1 MLGVGLNIASSYIAS
16 AAYPTETNARSILL
30 DGTNDRGQQI
40 DGNNLFTEIDTGS
53 WSMQFYVRFNGA
65 NANSQYIM
73 WKGNN
78 FVYYLAMDTD
88 AAGDLRFLGRNGGG
102 GTDITIS
109 NIWETNFTNN
119 TWYHVVITS
128 DGSASNRVNKC
139 YIDGSEVSQKS
150 GTIVASSV
158 AIEAPTG
165 NAKFLL
171 GTLLNILFYNIQ
183 LDTIATWSGVLS
195 AAEVAEISG
204 NNPDL
209 KEDAGD
215 YSSKASLERYYVMEE
230 GSGTTIADT
239 SGNSKGAITLVNG
252 PAFSTEKPY

>member
-1 MLGVGLNIASSYIAS
+1 MLGVGLNIASSYVAS
-16 AAYPTETNARSILL
+16 TPYPTETNTKSILF
-30 DGTNDRGQQI
+30 DGTNDRGQQA
-40 DGNNLFTEIDTGS
+40 DGNNLFTEMDTGS
-53 WSMQFYVRFNGA
+53 WSMQFYVRFNGS

-78 FVYYLAMDTD
+78 FTYYLAILTD
-88 AAGDLRFLGRNGGG
+88 AAGDLQLFGRNGSGG
-102 GTDITIS
+102 DDVVIN

-128 DGSASNRVNKC
+128 DGSGTNRANKC
-139 YIDGSEVSQKS
+139 YIDGSEVTQKS
-150 GTIVASSV
+150 GAVFGSSV

-165 NAKFLL
+165 NAKLL
-171 GTLLNILFYNIQ
+171 LATLLNLLFYNIQ

-215 YSSKASLERYYVMEE
+215 YTSKASLERYHVMEE

-239 SGNSKGAITLVNG
+239 SGNSKLAITLVNS
-252 PAFSTEKPY
+252 PVFSTEKPY

>member
-1 MLGVGLNIASSYIAS
+1 MLGVGLNIASPYIAS
-16 AAYPTETNARSILL
+16 AAYPRETNTRSILF
-30 DGTNDRGQQI
+30 DGTNDRGQQA

-53 WSMQFYVRFNGA
+53 WSMQFYIRFNGA
-65 NANSQYIM
+65 NANSKYIL

-78 FVYYLAMDTD
+78 FSYYLFLSTD
-88 AAGDLRFLGRNGGG
+88 AAGDLSFQGINNG
-102 GTDITIS
+102 TSNKTIS

-139 YIDGSEVSQKS
+139 YLNGSEVGQKS
-150 GTIVASSV
+150 GTVISSST

-165 NAKFLL
+165 NAKLL
-171 GTLLNILFYNIQ
+171 FATLLNVAFYNIQ
-183 LDTIATWSGVLS
+183 LDTIATWSGALS

-215 YSSKASLERYYVMEE
+215 YSSKANLERYYVMEE
-230 GSGTTIADT
+230 ASGTTVADS
-239 SGNSKGAITLVNG
+239 SGNSKGVINLVNG
-252 PAFSTEKPY
+252 TTFSTEKPY

>member
-1 MLGVGLNIASSYIAS
+1 MLGAGLNIASPYIAS
-16 AAYPTETNARSILL
+16 AAYPTETNTRSILL
-30 DGTNDRGQQI
+30 DGTNDRGQQV

-53 WSMQFYVRFNGA
+53 WSMQFYVRFNGS
-65 NANSQYIM
+65 NANTQYIM
-73 WKGNN
+73 WKGVN
-78 FVYYLAMDTD
+78 FAAYLFLSTD
-88 AAGDLRFLGRNGGG
+88 SAGDLSFQGLNYPNK
-102 GTDITIS
+102 TID
-109 NIWETNFTNN
+109 NIWETNFTTN

-150 GTIVASSV
+150 GTVLASSV

-171 GTLLNILFYNIQ
+171 GTLLNAAFSNIQ
-183 LDTIATWSGVLS
+183 FDTIATWSGVLS

-230 GSGTTIADT
+230 GSGTTVADT

-252 PAFSTEKPY
+252 TAFSTEKPY

>member
-1 MLGVGLNIASSYIAS
+1 MLGIGLSISSSYVSPAE
-16 AAYPTETNARSILL
+16 YPRETNTRSILF
-30 DGTNDRGQQI
+30 DGANDRGQQN
-40 DGNNLFTEIDTGS
+40 DGDNLFTEIDTGS

-65 NANSQYIM
+65 SANSQYIM
-73 WKGNN
+73 YKGNS
-78 FVYYLAMDTD
+78 FTYYLSVSTD
-88 AAGDLRFLGRNGGG
+88 AAGDLQLFGRNGAGG
-102 GTDITIS
+102 DDVTIN

-139 YIDGSEVSQKS
+139 YINGSLASDKS
-150 GTIVASSV
+150 GTVVSSST

-165 NAKFLL
+165 NSKLAFA
-171 GTLLNILFYNIQ
+171 TLLNLLFFNIQ

-215 YSSKASLERYYVMEE
+215 YSSKALLERYYVMEE
-230 GSGTTIADT
+230 GSGTTVADT
-239 SGNSKGAITLVNG
+239 SGNSKASINLINEPT
-252 PAFSTEKPY
+252 FSTEKPY